1 MRDMNKHI
9 VKADDN
15 QPFHTSGYAQIAT
28 GNRIGS
34 VSAVSFEQRQK
45 IDLNRQKIAGYNRSV
60 IGRNYGALRAKSV
73 TDTNVTNR
81 NAINQRST
89 IPTNQPVV
97 TPREK
102 YNPYA

>member
-34 VSAVSFEQRQK
+34 VSTISFEQRQK
-45 IDLNRQKIAGYNRSV
+45 IELNRQKIAGYNRSA
-60 IGRNYGALRAKSV
+60 IGRSCGALRAKSV

-89 IPTNQPVV
+89 TPTNQPVS
-97 TPREK
+97 TPRVK
-102 YNPYA
+102 YDPFA